1 MKTVPLWTGMRGLK
15 LKGIWLCLVVYTR
28 CFWID
33 RATRCLSLPFVLSF
47 SHSLPPLLSLSWLPP
62 LFLVPFALYLSSTH
76 ALSPSSLFPLSL
88 SLSLCVRV
96 STSSSYW
103 FRQGSCVR
111 NGNYFL
117 KRNKMES
124 RSPFDYVCTNSN
136 VRYFLTIFFHV
147 RYIKFSF
154 T

>member
-1 MKTVPLWTGMRGLK
+1 MLGSLHTVFL
-15 LKGIWLCLVVYTR
+15 
-28 CFWID
+28 D
-33 RATRCLSLPFVLSF
+33 RSSHPLSLPTFRTVF
-47 SHSLPPLLSLSWLPP
+47 LSLSPTPIIP
-62 LFLVPFALYLSSTH
+62 LLAS
-76 ALSPSSLFPLSL
+76 SSLPSPFCSLSVQYTRSLSVFPFSSL

-124 RSPFDYVCTNSN
+124 RSRFDYVCTNSN

-147 RYIKFSF
+147 RYTKFSF